1 MELVLMSIKPGFGDA
16 ILDGRKRAE
25 LRRLVNGPIMPGDTI
40 VLYLSS
46 PRKAIEG
53 FFRAGRVYIGRRSEL
68 MSIARGLGD
77 LGLREGDWGYIDED
91 REGMMILVNEPRR
104 CPRPI
109 TLEQLINLIRGFK
122 PPLSYVRL
130 RPNSDLYW
138 VIFDR
143 CLKPYLREMWG

>member
-1 MELVLMSIKPGFGDA
+1 MSIKPGFGDA